1 MDPLDLLDPL
11 DASFANLALFGCSCC
26 NRLAESHLRAG
37 DWRVAAHWC
46 ALGRQLEL
54 DSPDAEW
61 VAVRFK
67 RLFHAAEAMRLA
79 GKSEK
84 KATGKVSRSLL
95 LSSRSCLEACE
106 SLWARCPSCSSCPEG
121 IYTCLAEVCWQLKDT
136 VFRFAGDSHGARLE
150 QVVWAGHGGSSIKLS
165 KSVTGSKCGKQ
176 QNVGTRLIKG

>member
-1 MDPLDLLDPL
+1 MVTELGQYWHEQRYEEAVTQVCRVLHIAEEAHVTDSQLLVAAESTEFAAWLMDPLDLLDPL

-106 SLWARCPSCSSCPEG
+106 SLWARQDPEE
-121 IYTCLAEVCWQLKDT
+121 ILQWAP
-136 VFRFAGDSHGARLE
+136 RRHAGS
-150 QVVWAGHGGSSIKLS
+150 
-165 KSVTGSKCGKQ
+165 
-176 QNVGTRLIKG
+176 